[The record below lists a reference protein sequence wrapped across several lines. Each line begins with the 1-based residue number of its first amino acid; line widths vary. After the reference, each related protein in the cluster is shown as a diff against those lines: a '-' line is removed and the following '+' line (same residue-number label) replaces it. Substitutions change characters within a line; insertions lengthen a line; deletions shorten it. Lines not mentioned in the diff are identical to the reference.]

1 MKQIINLTVHKATA
15 EQLGAGV
22 VDLPD
27 ELREQLIRLITFDEL
42 PSENHMVAT
51 AHDVGCMVALVAMI
65 TGVKSAMIGGAPF
78 FDHHLRYALGIYGI
92 TPVYAFSKRVSE
104 VVVGEDG
111 SVTKTTVFK
120 HIGFV

>member
-27 ELREQLIRLITFDEL
+27 ELRENLIRLITFDEL

-51 AHDVGCMVALVAMI
+51 AHDVGCMAALVAMN
-65 TGVKSAMIGGAPF
+65 TGAKSAMIGGAPF

-104 VVVGEDG
+104 EVVNSDG
-111 SVTKTTVFK
+111 SVTKGSVFK